1 MYKIELAD
9 GATIDNLELNGNN
22 YIPKKLDRDI
32 FADNLSEVTI
42 TDNEGNVETLY
53 NQKVQF
59 AKTGNVEAFILSG
72 KTKDEMERE
81 YIIQENE
88 MLSNS
93 ITELTMLM
101 SMILEGGM

>member
-1 MYKIELAD
+1 MYKIKLED
-9 GATIDNLELNGNN
+9 GAIIDNLELNGNN
-22 YIPKKLDRDI
+22 YIPKKLDKDI
-32 FADNLSEVTI
+32 FTDNLSEVTI
-42 TDNEGNVETLY
+42 TDNDDNVEVLY

-59 AKTGNVEAFILSG
+59 AKIGNVETFVLSE
-72 KTKDEMERE
+72 KTKGEMEKE

-101 SMILEGGM
+101 SIILEGGM

>member
-1 MYKIELAD
+1 MYKIKLED
-9 GATIDNLELNGNN
+9 GAIIDNLEPNSNN
-22 YIPKKLDRDI
+22 YIPKKLDKDI
-32 FADNLSEVTI
+32 FTDNLSEVTI
-42 TDNEGNVETLY
+42 TDNDDNVEVLY

-59 AKTGNVEAFILSG
+59 AKIGNVETFVLSE
-72 KTKDEMERE
+72 KTKGEMEKE

-101 SMILEGGM
+101 SIILEGGM